1 MNVTNTRCQEIDT
14 KISDH
19 LAFLRICALAH
30 TNNTIFF
37 TTDGTNFTL
46 DRKT

>member
-1 MNVTNTRCQEIDT
+1 MNVTNTCCQEIDT

-30 TNNTIFF
+30 TDNAIFL
-37 TTDGTNFTL
+37 TTDGANL
-46 DRKT
+46 CL